1 MEITFFMKL
10 INKKLNQVAL
20 KVPNI
25 LFPKNKIDLKKWSVI
40 ACDQYTSDI
49 DYWKEVSK
57 IVGPSP
63 STLKLVLPE
72 VYLESP
78 NVQKILKRIPMEMKK
93 YLRRGIIKPLEA
105 GFIYIERVTSYGN
118 IRRGLLACIDLEQY
132 DYNKGSISMIRPTE
146 KTILDRIPPRVKI
159 RENALIELP
168 HIMLLIDDPQ
178 KMVIESFTAMKNS
191 YKKLY
196 DFDLMQNGGHITGYH
211 INAIQ
216 DMEQIYKSLNNL
228 IDDENYNKKYG
239 SNENKMLFA
248 VGDGNHSLAAAKF
261 YWNTIK
267 KTLSTNDM
275 ESHPARYALVEIV
288 NIHDKNL
295 KFEPI
300 HRILFNTNLSQ
311 FIDTL
316 NANEAKLEELDTLEL
331 LKEKVLL
338 NAFSNTMHVFG
349 IISNGKYLLVTINNI
364 TSNIACGTIQNIL
377 DLFIE
382 KNNSEIDFIHDLDSL
397 VNLVKN
403 SENIGLLLPPIDK
416 SIFFKTIIKEG
427 TLPRKTFSMGHADEK
442 RFYLESR
449 KIQL

>member
-1 MEITFFMKL
+1 MKL
-10 INKKLNQVAL
+10 INKKLGYVAL

-25 LFPKNKIDLKKWSVI
+25 LFPKNTIDLKKWSII
-40 ACDQYTSDI
+40 ACDQYTSNM

-57 IVGPSP
+57 IVGNSP
-63 STLKLVLPE
+63 STLKLILPE

-78 NVQKILKRIPMEMKK
+78 SAQKMLKKIPIEMKK
-93 YLRRGIIKPLEA
+93 YLKRGTIKPLES
-105 GFIYIERVTSYGN
+105 GFIYIERITSYGN
-118 IRRGLLACIDLEQY
+118 IRKGLLACIDLEQY
-132 DYNKGSISMIRPTE
+132 DYNKGSLSMIRPTE

-196 DFDLMQNGGHITGYH
+196 DFDLMQEGGHITGYH

-216 DMEQIYKSLNNL
+216 DMEHIYKALNKL
-228 IDDENYNKKYG
+228 IDDENYNEKYG
-239 SNENKMLFA
+239 NNKNKMLFA

-261 YWNTIK
+261 YWNTLK
-267 KTLSTNDM
+267 KVLPSKDINT
-275 ESHPARYALVEIV
+275 HPARYALVEIV

-311 FIDTL
+311 FIDEL
-316 NANEAKLEELDTLEL
+316 HNYNAQLEEFDTLTL
-331 LKEKVLL
+331 LKEKVFL
-338 NAFSNTMHVFG
+338 NAFNTNEHVFG
-349 IISNGKYLLVTINNI
+349 IISNNKYILVTIKNI
-364 TSNIACGTIQNIL
+364 TSSIACGTIQNIL
-377 DLFIE
+377 DEFIK
-382 KNNSEIDFIHDLDSL
+382 KNGSEIDFIHDLDSL
-397 VNLVKN
+397 VSLIE
-403 SENIGLLLPPIDK
+403 ENNVGLLLPPIDK
-416 SIFFKTIIKEG
+416 SNFFKTIIDEG
-427 TLPRKTFSMGHADEK
+427 TLPRKTFSMGHANEK
-442 RFYLESR
+442 RFYLETR

>member
-1 MEITFFMKL
+1 MKL
-10 INKKLNQVAL
+10 INKKLGYVAL

-25 LFPKNKIDLKKWSVI
+25 LFPKNTIDLKKWSII
-40 ACDQYTSDI
+40 ACDQYTSNI

-57 IVGPSP
+57 TVGNSP
-63 STLKLVLPE
+63 STLKLILPE

-78 NVQKILKRIPMEMKK
+78 NVQKMLKKIPIEMKK
-93 YLRRGIIKPLEA
+93 YLRRGTIKPLEA
-105 GFIYIERVTSYGN
+105 GFIYIERITSYGN
-118 IRRGLLACIDLEQY
+118 IRKGLLTCIDLEQY
-132 DYNKGSISMIRPTE
+132 DYNKGSLSMIRPTE

-196 DFDLMQNGGHITGYH
+196 DFDLMQEGGHITGYH

-216 DMEQIYKSLNNL
+216 DMEHIYKALNKL
-228 IDDENYNKKYG
+228 MDDENYKEKYG
-239 SNENKMLFA
+239 NNKNKMLFA

-267 KTLSTNDM
+267 KALPSKDINT
-275 ESHPARYALVEIV
+275 HPARYALVEIV

-300 HRILFNTNLSQ
+300 HRILFNTDLSQ
-311 FIDTL
+311 FIDEL
-316 NANEAKLEELDTLEL
+316 NNYNAQLEEFDTLTL
-331 LKEKVLL
+331 LKEKVFL
-338 NAFSNTMHVFG
+338 NAFNNNEHVFG
-349 IISNGKYLLVTINNI
+349 IISNNKYILVTIKNI
-364 TSNIACGTIQNIL
+364 TSAIACGTIQNIL
-377 DLFIE
+377 DKFIE

-397 VNLVKN
+397 VNLTE
-403 SENIGLLLPPIDK
+403 ENNVGLLLPPIDK
-416 SIFFKTIIKEG
+416 SSFFKTIIEEG

-442 RFYLESR
+442 RFYLETR